1 MNEKETQQLLGAAS
15 DLNNELDALRKENET
30 LFKMVAI
37 SAKQREK
44 YAAID
49 AENKALKNNW
59 RMTFAGQAMQAQLT
73 QIDPDHDSNYKAIAY
88 DAFCAADAMIEFID
102 EQDKL

>member
-1 MNEKETQQLLGAAS
+1 MTDEKTQQPIGVVS

-44 YAAID
+44 YAAIE

-59 RMTFAGQAMQAQLT
+59 RITFAGQAMQALIVSQP
-73 QIDPDHDSNYKAIAY
+73 QFSDAKVIAY
-88 DAFCAADAMIEFID
+88 TAFMMAEAMLKEAETSI
-102 EQDKL
+102 

>member
-1 MNEKETQQLLGAAS
+1 MTDEKTQQPIGVVS

-44 YAAID
+44 YAAIE

-59 RMTFAGQAMQAQLT
+59 RITFAGQAMQALIVSQP
-73 QIDPDHDSNYKAIAY
+73 QFSDAKVIAY
-88 DAFCAADAMIEFID
+88 TAFMMAEAMLKEAETNI
-102 EQDKL
+102 

>member
-15 DLNNELDALRKENET
+15 DLNAKLDALRKENET
-30 LFKMVAI
+30 LFKIVAI

-44 YAAID
+44 YAAIE

-59 RMTFAGQAMQAQLT
+59 RMTFAGQAMQALIVSQP
-73 QIDPDHDSNYKAIAY
+73 QFSDAKVIAY
-88 DAFCAADAMIEFID
+88 TAFMIAEAMLKEAEKISI
-102 EQDKL
+102 

>member
-1 MNEKETQQLLGAAS
+1 MTDEKTQQPIGVVS

-44 YAAID
+44 YAAIE
-49 AENKALKNNW
+49 AENKSLKNNW
-59 RMTFAGQAMQAQLT
+59 RITFAVQAMQALIVSQP
-73 QIDPDHDSNYKAIAY
+73 QFSDAKVIAY
-88 DAFCAADAMIEFID
+88 TAFMMAEAMLKEAETNI
-102 EQDKL
+102 